1 MYAGKDVKIFDYSEE
16 EENMPREII
25 QPKGVVDPR
34 PRFAQVVK
42 HGKLIYIAGQT
53 SVDANGNLVGKGHI
67 EAQTRQVLQNIQK
80 CLEAAGATFDQVVK
94 INVYST
100 DLDAHLAVIAKLRQE
115 YFSKGPVASTTVQVP
130 RLVHPDWL
138 VEIEAIAVLD

>member
-1 MYAGKDVKIFDYSEE
+1 LPKKNARIPNFSEE
-16 EENMPREII
+16 DENMPREII
-25 QPKGVVDPR
+25 QPKGVADPR

-42 HGKLIYIAGQT
+42 HGKLIYVAGQT
-53 SVDANGNLVGKGHI
+53 SVDANGNLVGKGNI

-100 DLDAHLAVIAKLRQE
+100 DLDAHLGVIAKLRQE
-115 YFSKGPVASTTVQVP
+115 YFSSGPVASTTVQVA